1 MKYDVIIGLE
11 IHAEIKTKS
20 KMFCSCSGQNFNSRP
35 NSNVCPICLGHPGTL
50 PLLNKEALNKALLL
64 SLALDCQI
72 NKKSKFDRKNYFYP
86 DLPKS
91 YQISQYDLPIGYKG
105 VLEVNRQK
113 VKIGRIH
120 LEEDTAKLS
129 HPKGKNY
136 SLVDFNRAGLP
147 LLEMVTYPSIREATT
162 ARVFCERFQQIL
174 RYLDISSADMEKG
187 EMRCEA
193 NVSLQKKDS
202 WYENEKGEIKA
213 LKKNELN
220 NKVELKNINSFKSL
234 ERAINYEI
242 ERQSKA
248 LDEGQEILAET
259 RGYDDKKRES
269 FRQRSKESGAD
280 YRYFPEPDIAPIEIS
295 SEEMEKAKK
304 KIIELPHKKKKRF
317 IEEYKLSP
325 DTADI
330 LISDKDTA
338 DWIEM
343 VISELREWISSIGE
357 SWENQ
362 SKRLSELSA
371 NYLTG
376 QLFKLLKKDKKNI
389 KSTKI
394 SPENFAELI
403 SLIYKEKINSS
414 ASQKILEIMYENGGD
429 PSNIMEEHNLKQKTD
444 SDPEELENIVKDI
457 ISKHPKQLKEY
468 REGKDALSKFFVGK
482 IMAETK
488 AQYNPKKIIE
498 IIEKEKNKKGFTLAE
513 IVVTISIILL
523 ILIIGVTSISRI
535 RENTRNANRVND
547 IKQIQLALE
556 MYRSDT
562 GSYPESLNFG
572 SSLNNPT
579 HINIVYLGKVPSN
592 PEPRDDGN
600 CPEEEYSYSS
610 DGDFYY
616 IEFCLGRKIGE
627 ISAGLNCAKIE
638 GIESG
643 ACPE

>member
-11 IHAEIKTKS
+11 IHAEINTKS
-20 KMFCSCSGQNFNSRP
+20 KMFCSCSSQNFNSVP

-50 PLLNKEALNKALLL
+50 PLLNEEAINKAILLA
-64 SLALDCQI
+64 LALDCQI

-86 DLPKS
+86 DLPKA

-113 VKIGRIH
+113 IKIGRIH
-120 LEEDTAKLS
+120 LEEDTAKLT

-147 LLEMVTYPSIREATT
+147 LLEMVTYPSIRDATT
-162 ARVFCERFQQIL
+162 AKVFCERFQQIL

-193 NVSLQKKDS
+193 NVSLQKKNS
-202 WYENEKGEIKA
+202 WYENEKGEIQS
-213 LKKNELN
+213 LKKNRLN

-234 ERAINYEI
+234 EKAINYEI
-242 ERQSKA
+242 KRQSEL

-259 RGYDDKKRES
+259 RGYDEKKGES
-269 FRQRSKESGAD
+269 FRQRTKESGAD

-295 SEEMEKAKK
+295 SEKMENIKK

-317 IEEYKLSP
+317 IEEYRLSP
-325 DTADI
+325 DISDI

-338 DWIEM
+338 DWMEM

-362 SKRLSELSA
+362 NKKLSELSA
-371 NYLTG
+371 NYLVS
-376 QLFKLLKKDKKNI
+376 QLFKFLKKDKKNI
-389 KSTKI
+389 KDTKI

-403 SLIYKEKINSS
+403 SLIHKEKINSS
-414 ASQKILEIMYENGGD
+414 ASQKILKIMYESGGD
-429 PSNIMEEHNLKQKTD
+429 PSNIMEEHNLEQKSD
-444 SDPEELENIVKDI
+444 SDPKKLESIVKEVLGQ
-457 ISKHPKQLKEY
+457 HPKQLKEY

-488 AQYNPKKIIE
+488 GQYNPKKIIE
-498 IIEKEKNKKGFTLAE
+498 IIEKEKKKTGFTLIE
-513 IVVTISIILL
+513 IVVTISIILI
-523 ILIIGVTSISRI
+523 ILIIAIVSFNKT
-535 RENTRNANRVND
+535 RENTRDANRIND
-547 IKQIQLALE
+547 IKQIQLAIE
-556 MYRSDT
+556 MYRDDT
-562 GSYPESLNFG
+562 GSYPESLDFG
-572 SSLNNPT
+572 SSLSNPDYS
-579 HINIVYLGKVPSN
+579 NIIYLGKIPSN
-592 PEPRDDGN
+592 PEPQDDGD
-600 CPEEEYSYSS
+600 CPGEEYKYSS

-616 IEFCLGRKIGE
+616 LEFCLGEKTGE
-627 ISAGLNCAKIE
+627 ISAGLNCAKIS
-638 GIESG
+638 GIEAGS
-643 ACPE
+643 CP